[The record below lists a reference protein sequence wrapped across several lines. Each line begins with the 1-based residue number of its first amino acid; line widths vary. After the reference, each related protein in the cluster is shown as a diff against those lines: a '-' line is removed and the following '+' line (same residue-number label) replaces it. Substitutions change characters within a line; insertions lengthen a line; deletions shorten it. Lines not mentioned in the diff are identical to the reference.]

1 MGYWEDQKVL
11 VTGGCGMIGSYLVE
25 ELVGAGAEVYIVD
38 NLDRGKLENIAS
50 VLAQV
55 YVKPADLRDLGEC
68 LAATKGMDVVMNL
81 AAQAHGLG
89 FNYTHQGET
98 LYNNTI
104 LAMNMLEAAH
114 LNEVERF
121 LVVSSSLV
129 YDDDT
134 EPPLKE
140 SEWNVAKGLTGGGPD
155 YGNRGYG
162 WAKRLA
168 EIQATYYA
176 EQYGMGI
183 AIVRPASIYG
193 GRYRWLSDKSH
204 AVPDLVRK
212 VAGGDN
218 PMVIWGSG
226 EQRRNFVHGRDA
238 ARIMM
243 LVTELYACCDPV
255 NLGYEETV
263 TLNEL
268 VDVICNVANVYPE
281 IIHDTTKP
289 EGRLLRSMDSTLL
302 RAVTG
307 YTPEISLPQGIGEVV
322 DAFRRQQ

>member
-1 MGYWEDQKVL
+1 
-11 VTGGCGMIGSYLVE
+11 MIGSYLVE
-25 ELVGAGAEVYIVD
+25 ELVGEGADVYIVD

-50 VLAQV
+50 VIDQV
-55 YVKPADLRDLGEC
+55 SVSPGDLRSLGEC
-68 LAATKGMDVVMNL
+68 LRATKDMDVVMNL

-89 FNYTHQGET
+89 FNYTRQGET
-98 LYNNTI
+98 LYNNSI
-104 LAMNMLEAAH
+104 MALNMLEAARQ
-114 LNEVERF
+114 NGVGRF

-134 EPPLKE
+134 ASPLKE
-140 SEWNVAKGLTGGGPD
+140 SEWNVAKGLTDGGPD
-155 YGNRGYG
+155 HGNRGYG

-193 GRYRWLSDKSH
+193 GHYRWLSNRSH
-204 AVPDLVRK
+204 VIPDLVRK
-212 VAGGDN
+212 VCAGDD

-226 EQRRNFVHGRDA
+226 NQRRNFVHGRDA

-243 LVTELYACCDPV
+243 LVTEQYACCDPV
-255 NLGYEETV
+255 NLGYEDTI

-268 VDVICNVANVYPE
+268 VDVICNVANMYPE

-302 RAVTG
+302 HAVTG
-307 YTPEISLPQGIGEVV
+307 YAPEISLPQGIREVV
-322 DAFRRQQ
+322 DAFRRQQLP